1 MLTAR
6 ARVPATCMACVGGP
20 AVGRGARR
28 RRDLLRRS
36 ATSAPTRLLPR
47 LLPRLDRLRAL
58 GGTKARTETRRTPTM
73 RQKSS
78 VLTTSHHRRAIR
90 PRHLPKLPTLPQSGT
105 RLKLPSAA
113 GWSGRQ
119 LVRRRGRKS
128 SARQSKWFRRQH
140 VERRNGVPA
149 PRSVLLQCTSSQWRS
164 LLRQRRRRQQSAP
177 SRPPGVPLLRGE
189 GCAAVQKEAEAR
201 QRVQVDAEAQ
211 HAAKASAADA
221 ALDPLELCGPTIGDP
236 SRRQQRPAHRG
247 GSCRACRTWATRSR
261 TATDWA
267 SVLS

>member
-1 MLTAR
+1 MVAMLTAR

-119 LVRRRGRKS
+119 LVRRTEEGSRRLGNRNGSGGSTSRGEMACRRRGACCC
-128 SARQSKWFRRQH
+128 SARAA
-140 VERRNGVPA
+140 NG
-149 PRSVLLQCTSSQWRS
+149 
-164 LLRQRRRRQQSAP
+164 
-177 SRPPGVPLLRGE
+177 
-189 GCAAVQKEAEAR
+189 AA
-201 QRVQVDAEAQ
+201 
-211 HAAKASAADA
+211 
-221 ALDPLELCGPTIGDP
+221 C
-236 SRRQQRPAHRG
+236 
-247 GSCRACRTWATRSR
+247 
-261 TATDWA
+261 
-267 SVLS
+267 